1 MNASRNVWLY
11 LLKSVTVL
19 FRIVEI
25 QNTSKI
31 GKIITTPW
39 LFKSIYFYGEDHF
52 EIGQSNIRLFLSWT
66 ILFGLFCHES
76 TVLQIKKDSLPFKL
90 IAKTFPKWQ
99 NTLLYE
105 VKMRSTISILFIGR
119 TFLWQGF
126 LFEWN
131 LGEIKLAE

>member
-39 LFKSIYFYGEDHF
+39 LFIYGEDHF
-52 EIGQSNIRLFLSWT
+52 EIGQSNIRLFLPWT

-126 LFEWN
+126 LFGWN
-131 LGEIKLAE
+131 LEEIKLAERKS